1 MFSPLKLTG
10 PRALK
15 ALVKVDAVERFPM
28 LRGMVSF
35 VENYK
40 HAMRWKDEQV
50 GAQWAALSIPAL
62 CVLHALALSRCTAWN
77 KGFHSA
83 LIRSINS
90 GGMPSLAGEVS
101 IFGWFNLWNAFSQ
114 SRNKRDNGS

>member
-35 VENYK
+35 VENNK
-40 HAMRWKDEQV
+40 HAMHCKDEQV
-50 GAQWAALSIPAL
+50 GAQCLVHTGSPIME
-62 CVLHALALSRCTAWN
+62 TAGLKVAQN
-77 KGFHSA
+77 QPGIA
-83 LIRSINS
+83 
-90 GGMPSLAGEVS
+90 P
-101 IFGWFNLWNAFSQ
+101 
-114 SRNKRDNGS
+114 